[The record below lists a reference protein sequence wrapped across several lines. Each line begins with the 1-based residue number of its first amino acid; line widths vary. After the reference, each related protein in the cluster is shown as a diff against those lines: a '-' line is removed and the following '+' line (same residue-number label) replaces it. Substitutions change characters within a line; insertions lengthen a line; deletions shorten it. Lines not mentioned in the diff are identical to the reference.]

1 MLLIRML
8 SFLGGANPIVFAVA
22 TILGLCVWYLGPM
35 LRVAG
40 FDPFATQ
47 TSRLVTIAVIVAV
60 AIGVMVFIWLRN
72 RRREKRMAEE
82 MVEGAE
88 GEASDSLVRAEMDEL
103 REKLRKA
110 LATLRKSRLG
120 RRHLYELPWYVM
132 IGPPGAGKTTAI
144 VNSGLKFPL
153 ADEMG
158 KSALGGVGGT
168 RNCDWWF
175 TNDAVLIDT
184 AGRYTTQESDAEVD
198 NAAWLGFLQLLKKYR
213 KRQPINGAIVAI
225 SLSDLSLQDE
235 ITRKSHAQAVRRRL
249 NELRTTLGVRFPVYV
264 LFTKADLIAGFSE
277 FFDGLGKEAREQVW
291 GFTLP
296 LKKKAQ
302 DQDSPVAGFDSQ
314 FQALLDRLNLQQ
326 IERMQTETDP
336 QRRSLIAGFPAQ
348 VASVQPVAREFL
360 DELFVDSRFAERPF
374 LRGVYFT
381 SGTQEGTPIDRLMM
395 GMARTFGIG
404 RQAIGTGSGSGRSYF
419 LTRLFQG
426 VIFPEAGLVSAD
438 DKVERRYRMTRAAA
452 IAAVLIVSV
461 AMTALWTRSFLGNR
475 ALVAEA
481 AERVDDYRA
490 RAAQIPASPI
500 SDTDL
505 PAVVPALNTLR
516 DMHGNPASGPHPV
529 PRALTWG
536 LYQGRAIG
544 NEAALAYR
552 AALNQHMLPRLLLRL
567 EEVMQINLNDQDVL
581 YDALK
586 VYLVL
591 GGRGPMNTSMIVD
604 WMREDWE
611 LAYPGVQREGLR
623 ADLEQHLTAMLAQ
636 PLMRSPLNGPLVEQ
650 VQDILRAMPMAQ
662 RVYNSILTSQRVND
676 LPPWRVS
683 EAAGPAV
690 SRVFARSSGRSLA
703 EGVEGV
709 FTRKGFNDVFLREA
723 VSVTQRIQRESY
735 VLGPDAT
742 SEPGEAAM
750 IELSRDVLNLYY
762 NDFVGRYEAILAD
775 VDIVPMESLSHAVE
789 VTNVL
794 VGPASPV
801 VNLLKA
807 VAQETRLTERDE
819 EGLAGLVTSGLGVQE
834 RILLEALERR
844 DGPPGRYVEQ
854 RFDWLHELVTAPD
867 GLPSPLDELMQ
878 MLDDVSQELSR
889 LSFSRDEGFVGL
901 PEDNPLARFQRATAR
916 LEGPMQRWAT
926 QIATGSSGITA
937 EGTRAQIN
945 ARWRSQVLPFCE
957 QALTNRYPFNRRA
970 GADVAMADFTRLFAP
985 GGLIETFF
993 NENLRRFVDTQARPM
1008 TWRPVNEADL
1018 GISDSVLAQFSNAFQ
1033 IRDAFFAQ
1041 GATPAV
1047 SFQITPF
1054 ALDPNAQQVTLEIDG
1069 QRTTFGHRD
1078 GGAPPLAVNWPGE
1091 VGLAGVRFDPPASGV
1106 QNMLARDGP
1115 WAWFRLLDSAEIRR
1129 TSVADRSRIIFN
1141 VGGRFAIYDLQA
1153 GSVLN
1158 PFNLPALRNFSCP
1171 QSF

>member
-1 MLLIRML
+1 MAALNVLRML
-8 SFLGGANPIVFAVA
+8 TGANPVIVMLV
-22 TILGLCVWYLGPM
+22 LVLSLCIWYLGPM

-47 TSRLVTIAVIVAV
+47 MGRLIAIAVIVVLALL
-60 AIGVMVFIWLRN
+60 VMGIIWWRK
-72 RRREKRMAEE
+72 RRRERRMADE
-82 MVEGAE
+82 MVEDAE
-88 GEASDSLVRAEMDEL
+88 GDASDSLVRAEVDEL
-103 REKLRKA
+103 RTKLRKA
-110 LATLRKSRLG
+110 LGTLRKSSLG

-144 VNSGLKFPL
+144 VNSGLSFPL
-153 ADEMG
+153 ADELG
-158 KSALGGVGGT
+158 KTALGGVGGT

-198 NAAWLGFLQLLKKYR
+198 NAAWLGFLSLLKRYR

-235 ITRKSHAQAVRRRL
+235 ITRKSHAQAIRRRL

-264 LFTKADLIAGFSE
+264 LVTKADLIAGFSE

-296 LKKKAQ
+296 LKKRTKP
-302 DQDSPVAGFDSQ
+302 DDSPVAGFDAQ
-314 FQALLDRLNLQQ
+314 FQSLLDRLNAQL
-326 IERMQTETDP
+326 IERMQIETESE
-336 QRRSLIAGFPAQ
+336 RRSLIAGFPAQ
-348 VASVQPVAREFL
+348 VASIQPVAREFL
-360 DELFVDSRFAERPF
+360 DELFLESRFEERPM

-404 RQAIGTGSGSGRSYF
+404 RQAIGSGSGTGRSYF

-438 DKVERRYRMTRAAA
+438 DRVERRYRWTRAAA
-452 IAAVLIVSV
+452 IAAVLLVSV
-461 AMTALWTRSFLGNR
+461 GMTTLWTRSYLGNR
-475 ALVAEA
+475 VLVADA
-481 AERVDDYRA
+481 AEQVDSYRA
-490 RAAQIPASPI
+490 AAAQIPASPI

-505 PAVVPALNTLR
+505 PAVVPALNILR

-529 PRALTWG
+529 PGSLTWG
-536 LYQGRAIG
+536 LYQGGAIG

-552 AALNQHMLPRLLLRL
+552 AALNQHLLPRLLLRL
-567 EEVMQINLNDQDVL
+567 EEVMQNNLNEQDLL

-586 VYLVL
+586 IYLVL
-591 GGRGPMNTSMIVD
+591 GGRGPMNIAMVRE
-604 WMREDWE
+604 WMQEDWQ

-623 ADLEQHLTAMLAQ
+623 EDLDGHLTALLSQ
-636 PLMRSPLNGPLVEQ
+636 PMMRIPLNGPLVEQ
-650 VQDILRAMPMAQ
+650 VQQILREMPMAQ
-662 RVYNSILTSQRVND
+662 RVYSGILSSQRVSD
-676 LPPWRVS
+676 LPTWRIS
-683 EAAGPAV
+683 EVAGPAV
-690 SRVFARSSGRSLA
+690 SRVFTRSSGRSLA
-703 EGVEGV
+703 EGIEGV
-709 FTRKGFNDVFLREA
+709 YTRRGFNEVFLREA
-723 VSVTQRIQRESY
+723 VSVAQRIQRESY
-735 VLGPDAT
+735 VLGDEAE
-742 SEPGEAAM
+742 SEPSETAM
-750 IELSRDVLNLYY
+750 IDLSRDVLNLYY
-762 NDFVGRYEAILAD
+762 NDFVERYESVLAD
-775 VDIVPMESLSHAVE
+775 IDILPLESLSHAVE

-801 VNLLKA
+801 VNLLQA
-807 VAQETRLTERDE
+807 VASETELTRQEE
-819 EGLAGLVTSGLGVQE
+819 ESLVGALTSGLGVQE
-834 RILLEALERR
+834 RIVLEALERR
-844 DGPPGRYVEQ
+844 DGPPGQYIEQ

-878 MLDDVSQELSR
+878 MLEEVSRELSR

-901 PEDNPLARFQRATAR
+901 PEDNPLSRFQRATAR

-937 EGTRAQIN
+937 DGTRAQIN

-957 QALTNRYPFNRRA
+957 QALSDRYPFNRRA
-970 GADVAMADFTRLFAP
+970 GADVAMADFSRLFAP

-1008 TWRPVNEADL
+1008 TWRPVNDADL
-1018 GISDSVLAQFSNAFQ
+1018 GISDSVLAQFQHAFD
-1033 IRDAFFAQ
+1033 IRDAFFSQ
-1041 GATPAV
+1041 GSTPQV
-1047 SFQITPF
+1047 TFQITPF
-1054 ALDPNAQQVTLEIDG
+1054 ALDPQAQTVTLEIDG

-1078 GGAPPLAVNWPGE
+1078 GGAPPLAVSWPGE
-1091 VGLAGVRFDPPASGV
+1091 VGLAGVRFDPQASGV

-1129 TSVADRSRIIFN
+1129 TSVADRSRVIFN
-1141 VGGRFAIYDLQA
+1141 VGGRFALYDLQA

>member
-1 MLLIRML
+1 MQWIRLLGV
-8 SFLGGANPIVFAVA
+8 LGGVNPAIAAAVSV
-22 TILGLCVWYLGPM
+22 LSLCIWYFGPM
-35 LRVAG
+35 LRMAG
-40 FDPFATQ
+40 YDPFATQ
-47 TSRLVTIAVIVAV
+47 TSRIVTIGALVLVALCI
-60 AIGVMVFIWLRN
+60 IGFNWFRN

-88 GEASDSLVRAEMDEL
+88 GESSDALVRAEVEEL
-103 REKLRKA
+103 RDKLRKA
-110 LATLRKSRLG
+110 LATMRKSKLG

-175 TNDAVLIDT
+175 TNEAVLIDT
-184 AGRYTTQESDAEVD
+184 AGRYTTQESDADVD
-198 NAAWLGFLQLLKKYR
+198 NAAWFGFLSLLKKYR

-264 LFTKADLIAGFSE
+264 LFTKADLIAGFAE
-277 FFDGLGKEAREQVW
+277 YFDGLGKQSREQVW

-296 LKKKAQ
+296 LKKRAKAE
-302 DQDSPVAGFDSQ
+302 DSPVAGFDSE
-314 FQALLDRLNLQQ
+314 FQALLDRLNAQLV
-326 IERMQTETDP
+326 ERMQIESDP

-348 VASVQPVAREFL
+348 VASVQPVARDFL
-360 DELFVDSRFAERPF
+360 DELFVESRYEERPF

-404 RQAIGTGSGSGRSYF
+404 RQAIGSGSGTGRSFF

-438 DKVERRYRMTRAAA
+438 DRVERRYRWTRAAA

-481 AERVDDYRA
+481 AERVDEYRA
-490 RAAQIPASPI
+490 AAAQIPASPI

-505 PAVVPALNTLR
+505 PAIVPALNTLR
-516 DMHGNPASGPHPV
+516 DMHGNPASGPHEV

-536 LYQGRAIG
+536 LYQGGAIG

-552 AALNQHMLPRLLLRL
+552 AALNYHMLPRLLLRL

-591 GGRGPMNTSMIVD
+591 GGRGPTNAAMIRD
-604 WMREDWE
+604 WFREDWE

-623 ADLEQHLTAMLAQ
+623 EDLQGHLAAMLAQ
-636 PLMRSPLNGPLVEQ
+636 PLVRIPLNGPLVERA
-650 VQDILRAMPMAQ
+650 QDILREMPMAQ
-662 RVYNSILTSQRVND
+662 RVYNGILSSPRVHE

-690 SRVFARSSGRSLA
+690 SRVFSRSSGRTLA

-709 FTRKGFNDVFLREA
+709 FTRRGFQQVFLVEA
-723 VSVTQRIQRESY
+723 VSVAQRIQRESY
-735 VLGPDAT
+735 VLGTEADR
-742 SEPGEAAM
+742 EPSEAAM

-762 NDFVGRYEAILAD
+762 NDFVGRYEGVLAD
-775 VDIVPMESLSHAVE
+775 VDIVPLESLSHAVE

-807 VAQETRLTERDE
+807 VAHETRLTERGE
-819 EGLAGLVTSGLGVQE
+819 EGLAGLLTSGLGVQE

-844 DGPPGRYVEQ
+844 DGAPGRYVEQ
-854 RFDWLHELVTAPD
+854 RFEWLHELVTAPE

-878 MLDDVSQELSR
+878 MLGDVNQELSR
-889 LSFSRDEGFVGL
+889 LSFTRDEGFVGL
-901 PEDNPLARFQRATAR
+901 PDDNPLARFQRATAR

-957 QALTNRYPFNRRA
+957 QALANRYPFNRRA
-970 GADVAMADFTRLFAP
+970 GADVAMADFARLFAP

-1018 GISDSVLAQFSNAFQ
+1018 GISDSVLAQFQNAFQ

-1041 GATPAV
+1041 GASPRIG
-1047 SFQITPF
+1047 FQITPF

-1069 QRTTFGHRD
+1069 QRTTFSHRD
-1078 GGAPPLAVNWPGE
+1078 AGAQPMAVTWPGE

-1106 QNMLARDGP
+1106 QNILARDGP

-1129 TSVADRSRIIFN
+1129 TSVADRARVIFN

>member
-1 MLLIRML
+1 MPWLR
-8 SFLGGANPIVFAVA
+8 FLGLLGGVNPAIAAAVSA
-22 TILGLCVWYLGPM
+22 LSLCVWYFGPM
-35 LRVAG
+35 LRLAG

-47 TSRLVTIAVIVAV
+47 TSRIVTIAVIVLGGLGY
-60 AIGVMVFIWLRN
+60 IGFTWFRN

-82 MVEGAE
+82 MVAGAE
-88 GEASDSLVRAEMDEL
+88 GEPTDAVVRAEIDEL

-153 ADEMG
+153 ANEMG

-175 TNDAVLIDT
+175 TNEAVLIDT
-184 AGRYTTQESDAEVD
+184 AGRYTTQESDADVD
-198 NAAWLGFLQLLKKYR
+198 NAAWLGFLSLLKKYR

-249 NELRTTLGVRFPVYV
+249 NELRTKLGVRFPVYV
-264 LFTKADLIAGFSE
+264 LFTKADLIAGFAE

-296 LKKKAQ
+296 LKKASQ
-302 DQDSPVAGFDSQ
+302 EDSPLAGFDVQ
-314 FQALLDRLNLQQ
+314 FQALLDRLNTQLVG
-326 IERMQTETDP
+326 RMQVETDP

-348 VASVQPVAREFL
+348 VASVQPVARDFL
-360 DELFVDSRFAERPF
+360 DELFIESRFEERPF

-404 RQAIGTGSGSGRSYF
+404 RQAIGTGSGTGRSFF

-438 DKVERRYRMTRAAA
+438 DRIERRYRITRAAA
-452 IAAVLIVSV
+452 IAAVLIISV
-461 AMTALWTRSFLGNR
+461 AMTALWTRSYLGNR

-481 AERVDDYRA
+481 AEQVDVYRA
-490 RAAQIPASPI
+490 AAAQIPASPI

-505 PAVVPALNTLR
+505 PAIVPALNTLR

-529 PRALTWG
+529 PAALTWG
-536 LYQGRAIG
+536 LYQGGAIG

-591 GGRGPMNTSMIVD
+591 GGRGPMNTGMIRD
-604 WMREDWE
+604 WMQEDWE

-623 ADLEQHLTAMLAQ
+623 ADLDAHLTAMLAQ
-636 PLMRSPLNGPLVEQ
+636 PLMRIPLNGPLVDQ

-662 RVYNSILTSQRVND
+662 RVYNSILTSPRVHE

-690 SRVFARSSGRSLA
+690 SRVFVRSSGRSLA
-703 EGVEGV
+703 EGVEGI
-709 FTRKGFNDVFLREA
+709 FTRRGFQEVFLREA
-723 VSVTQRIQRESY
+723 VSVAQRIQRESY
-735 VLGPDAT
+735 VLGPDADR
-742 SEPGEAAM
+742 EPTEAAM

-762 NDFVGRYEAILAD
+762 NDFVGRYEGILAD

-801 VNLLKA
+801 VNLLQA
-807 VAQETRLTERDE
+807 VAHETRLTERGD
-819 EGLAGLVTSGLGVQE
+819 EGLAGLLTSGLGVQE
-834 RILLEALERR
+834 RALLEALERR

-854 RFDWLHELVTAPD
+854 RFGWLHELVTAPD
-867 GLPSPLDELMQ
+867 GLPSPLNELMQ
-878 MLDDVSQELSR
+878 MLEDVSQELSR

-901 PEDNPLARFQRATAR
+901 PDDNPLARFQRATAR

-957 QALTNRYPFNRRA
+957 QALSNRYPFNRRA
-970 GADVAMADFTRLFAP
+970 GADVAMADFSRLFAP

-993 NENLRRFVDTQARPM
+993 DENLRRFVDTQARPM

-1018 GISDSVLAQFSNAFQ
+1018 GISDSVLAQFQNAFQ

-1041 GATPAV
+1041 GTSPRV
-1047 SFQITPF
+1047 TFQIMPF
-1054 ALDPNAQQVTLEIDG
+1054 ALDPQAQQVTLEIDG
-1069 QRTTFGHRD
+1069 QRTTFGH
-1078 GGAPPLAVNWPGE
+1078 GAGVSPMAVTWPGE

-1106 QNMLARDGP
+1106 QNTLARDGP

-1129 TSVADRSRIIFN
+1129 TSVDDRSRVIFN
-1141 VGGRFAIYDLQA
+1141 VGGRFAIYDLQS

-1158 PFNLPALRNFSCP
+1158 PFNLPGLRNFNCP

>member
-1 MLLIRML
+1 MMSSIR
-8 SFLGGANPIVFAVA
+8 FLGMLGGGNPAILAAVSVLSMC
-22 TILGLCVWYLGPM
+22 IWYLGPM
-35 LRVAG
+35 LRAAG
-40 FDPFATQ
+40 YDPFATE
-47 TSRLVTIAVIVAV
+47 TSRIIT
-60 AIGVMVFIWLRN
+60 IGVLILVALGVIGFNWFRN
-72 RRREKRMAEE
+72 RRREKRMAAE
-82 MVEGAE
+82 MVEGE
-88 GEASDSLVRAEMDEL
+88 GEAGDALVRAEVDEL
-103 REKLRKA
+103 REKLSKA
-110 LATLRKSRLG
+110 LGTMRKSRLG

-158 KSALGGVGGT
+158 KTALGGVGGT

-175 TNDAVLIDT
+175 TNEAVLIDT
-184 AGRYTTQESDAEVD
+184 AGRYTTQESDADVD
-198 NAAWLGFLQLLKKYR
+198 NAAWQGFLSLLKKYR

-225 SLSDLSLQDE
+225 SLSDLSMQDE

-249 NELRTTLGVRFPVYV
+249 NELRTRLGVRFPVYV
-264 LFTKADLIAGFSE
+264 LFTKADLIAGFAE

-296 LKKKAQ
+296 LKAKPAPEEW
-302 DQDSPVAGFDSQ
+302 PVAGFDTQ
-314 FQALLDRLNLQQ
+314 FQALLGRLNAQLV
-326 IERMQTETDP
+326 ERMQIETDP

-348 VASVQPVAREFL
+348 VASVQPAAREFL
-360 DELFVDSRFAERPF
+360 DELFIESRFEERPF

-404 RQAIGTGSGSGRSYF
+404 RQAIGSGSGSGRSFF

-438 DKVERRYRMTRAAA
+438 DQVERRYRYTRAAA

-475 ALVAEA
+475 LLVAEA
-481 AERVDDYRA
+481 AERVEDYRT
-490 RAAQIPASPI
+490 RAAQIPGSPI
-500 SDTDL
+500 SDIDL
-505 PAVVPALNTLR
+505 PAIVPALNTLR

-529 PRALTWG
+529 PAALTWG
-536 LYQGRAIG
+536 LYQGTAIG

-552 AALNQHMLPRLLLRL
+552 AALNAHMLPRLLLRL
-567 EEVMQINLNDQDVL
+567 EEVMQVNLNDQDVL

-591 GGRGPMNTSMIVD
+591 GGRGPMNASMIRD

-623 ADLEQHLTAMLAQ
+623 ADLEGHLTAMLDQ
-636 PLMRSPLNGPLVEQ
+636 PMIRIALNGPLVEQ
-650 VQDILRAMPMAQ
+650 AQDILRAMPMAQ
-662 RVYNSILTSQRVND
+662 RVYNGILSSARVTD

-690 SRVFARSSGRSLA
+690 SRVFTRSSGRTLA
-703 EGVEGV
+703 EGVEGI
-709 FTRKGFNDVFLREA
+709 FTRRGFQEVFLGEA
-723 VSVTQRIQRESY
+723 VSVAQRIQREAY
-735 VLGPDAT
+735 VLGPVADAVP
-742 SEPGEAAM
+742 SEATLT
-750 IELSRDVLNLYY
+750 ELSRDVLNLYY
-762 NDFVGRYEAILAD
+762 QDFIGRYEAILAD
-775 VDIVPMESLSHAVE
+775 VDIIPMESLGHAVE

-801 VNLLKA
+801 VNLLRA
-807 VAQETRLTERDE
+807 VAHETRLTDRGE
-819 EGLAGLVTSGLGVQE
+819 EGLAGLLTSGLGVQE

-844 DGPPGRYVEQ
+844 DGVPGRYVEE
-854 RFDWLHELVTAPD
+854 RFAWLHELVTAPD
-867 GLPSPLDELMQ
+867 GLQSPLDELMQ
-878 MLDDVSQELSR
+878 MLGDVSQELSR
-889 LSFSRDEGFVGL
+889 LSFSREDGFVGL
-901 PEDNPLARFQRATAR
+901 PDDNPLSRFQRATAR

-945 ARWRSQVLPFCE
+945 ARWRSQVLPFCQ
-957 QALTNRYPFNRRA
+957 QALADRYPFNRRA

-1008 TWRPVNEADL
+1008 VWRPVNEADL
-1018 GISDSVLAQFSNAFQ
+1018 GISDAVLAQFQNAFQ

-1041 GATPAV
+1041 GSAPRV
-1047 SFQITPF
+1047 GFQITPF

-1069 QRTTFGHRD
+1069 QRTTFGH
-1078 GGAPPLAVNWPGE
+1078 GAGAAPIAVNWPGE

-1106 QNMLARDGP
+1106 QNQLARDGP
-1115 WAWFRLLDSAEIRR
+1115 WAWFRLLDGAEIRR
-1129 TSVADRSRIIFN
+1129 TSVADRSRVIFN